1 MRKSIGCSWGSR
13 QIQSALRYLED
24 EEGLAEVAGRD
35 NLPKTRNEMQPEAA
49 QRKAR
54 KAESAQASG
63 SNSGKKQQQAS
74 QREWKVVPRS

>member
-1 MRKSIGCSWGSR
+1 MGFW

-54 KAESAQASG
+54 KAESAQAG
-63 SNSGKKQQQAS
+63 GK
-74 QREWKVVPRS
+74 